1 MPGFLADFEGVTLIT
16 NAAAPAGEESLFD
29 DVNLESEVG
38 INSDNYPKLQIIE
51 SALTGSATLDDL
63 MNDWNAKWS
72 DAQESLGVDV
82 TM

>member
-1 MPGFLADFEGVTLIT
+1 MKKALALTL
-16 NAAAPAGEESLFD
+16 AAA
-29 DVNLESEVG
+29 
-38 INSDNYPKLQIIE
+38 
-51 SALTGSATLDDL
+51 LTASATLDDL